1 MRIWTL
7 LHIVWIAFIFWII
20 VHKYAQCTQCEK
32 WIFLRHWFYMESNIQ
47 KTKCFFTLWI
57 VVLPAEQSQKNL
69 HFLFIFAHTLKMI
82 VWWPFLTFFD
92 VNYVFYKTVRAL
104 FFMSNLRRFLSIFS
118 PWIKCQICHRHENT
132 LELNTKSSELDTL
145 HVLDPFETVSRS
157 YLNYFAAPNIQTPD
171 VMKRKR
177 LFLSSFGTSKKSTT
191 TIKCHFCKTQ

>member
-1 MRIWTL
+1 MWKFTN
-7 LHIVWIAFIFWII
+7 IFAALILQEI
-20 VHKYAQCTQCEK
+20 ECCESK
-32 WIFLRHWFYMESNIQ
+32 TPNTFPHWSITY
-47 KTKCFFTLWI
+47 
-57 VVLPAEQSQKNL
+57 KNL
-69 HFLFIFAHTLKMI
+69 HFLFIFAHTLLMI
-82 VWWPFLTFFD
+82 VWWPFLTCFD
-92 VNYVFYKTVRAL
+92 VKYVFYKTVRAL

-177 LFLSSFGTSKKSTT
+177 LFLSSFGRSKSPQQQLNVIFAKHSSKFYKEIIWKNGILHT
-191 TIKCHFCKTQ
+191 